1 MRLIMFNGII
11 ELYNAMND
19 NNEGFKI
26 DKNSNE
32 YYILLIFSKLIL
44 VTIIIILLNIL
55 FWII

>member
-1 MRLIMFNGII
+1 MFNGII